1 MSATPLLEIK
11 HLKLS
16 YGGIAAVKGIDFYI
30 NTGELVTLIGA
41 NGAGKTTT
49 LKVIAGLLKPSA
61 GSIQFLGHAI
71 GGKPAYEL
79 AALGIGLVPEGR
91 GVFARMTILENLQMG
106 AYIRQGS
113 QSSKS
118 IDHDLEVALTTFPRL
133 RERLFQLA
141 GTLSGG
147 EQQMVAI
154 ARAMMAKPKLLLLDE
169 PSMGLAPL
177 MVETIFEVIQ
187 NLNQQGMTILL
198 VEQNARLALSM
209 ADRAYVMESGAITLS
224 GSANQL
230 FNDDRVREAYLGA
243 DLKTKETK
251 ETKET

>member
-1 MSATPLLEIK
+1 
-11 HLKLS
+11 
-16 YGGIAAVKGIDFYI
+16 
-30 NTGELVTLIGA
+30 
-41 NGAGKTTT
+41 
-49 LKVIAGLLKPSA
+49 
-61 GSIQFLGHAI
+61 
-71 GGKPAYEL
+71 
-79 AALGIGLVPEGR
+79 
-91 GVFARMTILENLQMG
+91 MTILENLQMG

-113 QSSKS
+113 QSAQS
-118 IDHDLEVALTTFPRL
+118 IDRDLEVVLATFPRL
-133 RERLFQLA
+133 RERLSQLA

-187 NLNQQGMTILL
+187 KLNQEGMTILL

-224 GSANQL
+224 GSADQL
-230 FNDDRVREAYLGA
+230 FNDDRVREAYLGV
-243 DLKTKETK
+243 DLKT
-251 ETKET
+251 

>member
-1 MSATPLLEIK
+1 MNTAPLLEVRN
-11 HLKLS
+11 LKLS

-30 NTGELVTLIGA
+30 NSGELVTLIGA

-49 LKVIAGLLKPSA
+49 LKVIAGLLKPSS
-61 GSIQFLGHAI
+61 GSIHFLGSAI
-71 GGKPAYEL
+71 GGQPAYEL
-79 AALGIGLVPEGR
+79 AEIGVGLVPEGR

-113 QSSKS
+113 HSAKS
-118 IDHDLEVALTTFPRL
+118 IDRDLEVVLETFPRL
-133 RERLFQLA
+133 RERLSQLA

-154 ARAMMAKPKLLLLDE
+154 ARAMMARPKLLLLDE

-177 MVETIFEVIQ
+177 MVETIFGVIQ
-187 NLNQQGMTILL
+187 NLNQHGMTILL

-209 ADRAYVMESGAITLS
+209 ADRAYVLESGVITLS
-224 GSANQL
+224 GTANEL
-230 FNDDRVREAYLGA
+230 LNDDRVREAYLGV
-243 DLKTKETK
+243 DVKTSAT
-251 ETKET
+251 

>member
-118 IDHDLEVALTTFPRL
+118 IDHDLEMVLTTFPRL

-230 FNDDRVREAYLGA
+230 FNDDRVREAYLGT

>member
-1 MSATPLLEIK
+1 MSTTPLLELK

-30 NTGELVTLIGA
+30 NAGELVTVIGA

-71 GGKPAYEL
+71 GGRPPYEL
-79 AALGIGLVPEGR
+79 AELGIGLVPEGR

-113 QSSKS
+113 QSAKS
-118 IDHDLEVALTTFPRL
+118 IDRDLEGVLATFPRL
-133 RERLFQLA
+133 RERLSQLA

-187 NLNQQGMTILL
+187 KLNQQGMTILL

-224 GSANQL
+224 GSADQL
-230 FNDDRVREAYLGA
+230 FNDDRVREAYLGV
-243 DLKTKETK
+243 DLKT
-251 ETKET
+251 

>member
-1 MSATPLLEIK
+1 MSIAPLLELK

-30 NTGELVTLIGA
+30 NAGELVTLIGA

-49 LKVIAGLLKPSA
+49 LKVIAGLLKPSS

-71 GGKPAYEL
+71 GGQPAYTL
-79 AALGIGLVPEGR
+79 AERGIGLVPEGR

-113 QSSKS
+113 QLSES
-118 IDHDLEVALTTFPRL
+118 IDRDLEVVLATFPRL
-133 RERLFQLA
+133 RERLSQLA

-147 EQQMVAI
+147 EQQMVAM

-187 NLNQQGMTILL
+187 KLNQQGMTILL

-224 GSANQL
+224 GSADQL
-230 FNDDRVREAYLGA
+230 FNDDRVREAYLGV
-243 DLKTKETK
+243 DIKTKETK
-251 ETKET
+251 EP

>member
-1 MSATPLLEIK
+1 MSTTPLLVLK

-16 YGGIAAVKGIDFYI
+16 YGGIAAVKGIDLYI
-30 NTGELVTLIGA
+30 NAGELVTLIGA

-71 GGKPAYEL
+71 GGRPAYEL

-118 IDHDLEVALTTFPRL
+118 IDHDLEAVLTTFPRL
-133 RERLFQLA
+133 RERLSQLA

-198 VEQNARLALSM
+198 VEQNARLALTM

-224 GSANQL
+224 GSADQL

-243 DLKTKETK
+243 DAKIKETK
-251 ETKET
+251 ET

>member
-1 MSATPLLEIK
+1 MSTAHLLEVRN
-11 HLKLS
+11 LKLS

-30 NTGELVTLIGA
+30 NSGELVTLIGA

-49 LKVIAGLLKPSA
+49 LKVIAGLLKPSS
-61 GSIQFLGHAI
+61 GSIHFLGSAI
-71 GGKPAYEL
+71 GGQPAYEL
-79 AALGIGLVPEGR
+79 ATLGVGLVPEGR

-106 AYIRQGS
+106 AYVRQGS
-113 QSSKS
+113 HSAKS
-118 IDHDLEVALTTFPRL
+118 IDRDLEVVLETFPRL
-133 RERLFQLA
+133 RERLSQLA

-154 ARAMMAKPKLLLLDE
+154 ARAMMARPKLLLLDE

-177 MVETIFEVIQ
+177 MVETIFGVIQ

-209 ADRAYVMESGAITLS
+209 ADRAYVLESGVITLS
-224 GSANQL
+224 GTANEL
-230 FNDDRVREAYLGA
+230 LNDDRVREAYLGV
-243 DLKTKETK
+243 DVKTSAT
-251 ETKET
+251 